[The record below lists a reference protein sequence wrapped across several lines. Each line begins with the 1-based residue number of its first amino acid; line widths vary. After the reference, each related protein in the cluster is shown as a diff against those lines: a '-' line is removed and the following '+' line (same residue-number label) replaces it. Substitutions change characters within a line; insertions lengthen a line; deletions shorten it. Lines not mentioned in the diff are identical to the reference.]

1 MSEADA
7 VSSAAGSD
15 ATIHCSHLGLSDDRS
30 TRCLFP
36 SSQHACF
43 ARPLR
48 TWRPDAHT
56 QTKLCLSSAFG
67 ECPIFQNASRRE
79 VSEISGASGKVPR
92 RRGFLRALRWIGAC
106 ALAAGGVAVIAWGFL
121 ALREPGKQTPVSP
134 VSTVSTAPAGLG
146 VASTAAFHFP
156 QTTPTLESTPSAR
169 PSETPIPASAT
180 AAPSRSQELTHTVS
194 EGETLSS
201 IAEQYGLDVADLAIR
216 NGISSDSVL
225 YPGDS
230 LIIPVGPT
238 GE

>member
-15 ATIHCSHLGLSDDRS
+15 VTIHCPHLGLSDDRS

-36 SSQHACF
+36 SSQHVCF
-43 ARPLR
+43 ADPRR
-48 TWRPDAHT
+48 TWRPYAHT
-56 QTKLCLSSAFG
+56 QTGLCLSSAFR
-67 ECPIFQNASRRE
+67 ECPIFQLASRRE
-79 VSEISGASGKVPR
+79 AGEISGASGKVPR
-92 RRGFLRALRWIGAC
+92 RRGFLHALRWIGAC
-106 ALAAGGVAVIAWGFL
+106 TLAAGGVAVVAWGFL
-121 ALREPGKQTPVSP
+121 ALREPGKQTHVSP
-134 VSTVSTAPAGLG
+134 VSTVSAAPAGLG
-146 VASTAAFHFP
+146 AASTAAFHLQ
-156 QTTPTLESTPSAR
+156 QTTPTLESNPTAR

-180 AAPSRSQELTHTVS
+180 VASSRSQELTHTVS

-216 NGISSDSVL
+216 NGISSDAVL

-230 LIIPVGPT
+230 LIIPVGPA